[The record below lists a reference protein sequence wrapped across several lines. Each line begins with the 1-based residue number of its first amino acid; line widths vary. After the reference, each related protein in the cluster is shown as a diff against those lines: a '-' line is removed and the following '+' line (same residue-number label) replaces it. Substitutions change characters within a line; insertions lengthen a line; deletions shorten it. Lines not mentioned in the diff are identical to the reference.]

1 MAMLLTIDVA
11 EEDLGCTATCR
22 EIPQIYGYG
31 ATPHEAREMLWR
43 EVRSMWEDLS
53 RPDDFSQEFL
63 DLREK
68 LGEGISCR

>member
-1 MAMLLTIDVA
+1 MAMLLTIDVT

-31 ATPHEAREMLWR
+31 DNPQDARAMLLR
-43 EVRSMWEDLS
+43 EVQSMWEDLGRS
-53 RPDDFSQEFL
+53 DDFSQEFL

-68 LGEGISCR
+68 LGDVISCK